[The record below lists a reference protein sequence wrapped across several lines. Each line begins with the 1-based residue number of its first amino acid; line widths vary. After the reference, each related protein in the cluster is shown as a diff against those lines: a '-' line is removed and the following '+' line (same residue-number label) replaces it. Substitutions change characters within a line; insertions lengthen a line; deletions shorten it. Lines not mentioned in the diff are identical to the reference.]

1 MNTDEFEGHTPAPWS
16 AAFLNHHRQI
26 MTGIC
31 RPDGKR
37 LGHFDG
43 NDDEQKAN
51 ARLLVAAP
59 DLLAEVKRLQGQLRG
74 MLLAYDSIVDAIREF
89 IELEEYCSRDAAD
102 WLRYQIDLGG
112 EEE

>member
-1 MNTDEFEGHTPAPWS
+1 MNTDDYEGHDMHRIIIDKS
-16 AAFLNHHRQI
+16 GVNHSYVIYTNKH
-26 MTGIC
+26 G
-31 RPDGKR
+31 GK
-37 LGHFDG
+37 DSMYV
-43 NDDEQKAN
+43 NDATAKLIA
-51 ARLLVAAP
+51 AAP